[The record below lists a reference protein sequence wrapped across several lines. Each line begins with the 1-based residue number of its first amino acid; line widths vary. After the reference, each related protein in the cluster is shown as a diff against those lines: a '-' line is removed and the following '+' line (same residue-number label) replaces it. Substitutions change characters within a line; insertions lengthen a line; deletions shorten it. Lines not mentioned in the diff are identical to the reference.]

1 MVDIY
6 LNPEKIILIK
16 KQSVLSKLIKEYFK
30 PQNNVGHSNIAQ

>member
-6 LNPEKIILIK
+6 LDPEKIDLIN

-30 PQNNVGHSNIAQ
+30 S